1 MGEKKRIY
9 IEEGYEIS
17 EVSTELFPG
26 VTLSILDGVEA
37 TLKVGE
43 HELDILYDES
53 AKHLFE
59 RLSKGVSAVEL
70 LAFLAGESNIQ
81 TLLINAK
88 MEYQRW
94 LKERRQDGVTTDSHD
109 VEQYLSAYVYGDLVD
124 LHRKHNASNEQI
136 GKYVRLFNDFIE
148 SAMAEYE

>member
-1 MGEKKRIY
+1 MNEEKRIY

-26 VTLSILDGVEA
+26 VTLSILDGVEGA
-37 TLKVGE
+37 LTVGQY
-43 HELDILYDES
+43 ELDFIYDES
-53 AKHLFE
+53 AKRLFG
-59 RLSKGVSAVEL
+59 RLNEGVSAGEL

-81 TLLINAK
+81 ALLINAK

-94 LKERRQDGVTTDSHD
+94 LKERRQDGLTTDSHD
-109 VEQYLSAYVYGDLVD
+109 VEQYLSAYMYGDLVD
-124 LHRKHNASNEQI
+124 LHRKHNATNEQI

-148 SAMAEYE
+148 TAMSEYE